1 MVNHRWRSRDP
12 NPARTA
18 SLWHQGAI
26 VTEMRIFALIALL
39 PCVVAFSPYPTT
51 HHATQPSAT
60 PTQDPVPG
68 DADWVEPA
76 DESANTQKVVQIE
89 SSPSPEDEEKER
101 RCDEAAAN
109 GIEEAGCG
117 IAGGEP
123 APPLFGHLPMPL
135 VALSLSKSQKAHS
148 REWGGTCTGTLI
160 EPDIVLTAAHCVTDQ
175 ATGKIINKIVGHA
188 DIGDTNVGD
197 QCDAPPRTRA
207 LPVAVDSSTPAK
219 PRPHLPPQVEGR
231 QVGVQRRH
239 DMHRPHRLRGPEEQG
254 AEPVGASGL
263 GRRLRQPVRLHDR
276 GRPGLLRLPG
286 HEAIQQLR
294 AQPAVPGRHGG
305 GANDRPPR
313 PRPWRTPSSLAPRS
327 LFPPA
332 LPSPPLPPRGRRADR
347 RARPG
352 SSAARA
358 ARAARTAC
366 APATTAS
373 AKAATARTTSR

>member
-1 MVNHRWRSRDP
+1 MVNHRGGHATQPRA
-12 NPARTA
+12 ARR
-18 SLWHQGAI
+18 LCGIGAI

-60 PTQDPVPG
+60 PTQAPVPG

-135 VALSLSKSQKAHS
+135 VALSLSKSQNAHS

-160 EPDIVLTAAHCVTDQ
+160 EEDIVLTAAHCVTDQ

-263 GRRLRQPVRLHDR
+263 GRRLRQPERLHDR